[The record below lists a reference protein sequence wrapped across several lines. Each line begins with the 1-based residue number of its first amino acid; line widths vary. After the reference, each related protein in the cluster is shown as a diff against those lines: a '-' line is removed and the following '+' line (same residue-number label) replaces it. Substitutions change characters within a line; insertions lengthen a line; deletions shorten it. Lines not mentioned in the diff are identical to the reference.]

1 MEKRVAPS
9 TQLEEALAALLESGT
24 PAGEKLAEVGRLGA
38 RPVLQRGIEEEVT
51 AFLQRARYERTPKAQ
66 GSRNGVRPRRIQTAE
81 GELEVAIPQLRNCA
95 ERFVPSIIPDTK
107 VVFRP
112 RPLEALI
119 IGAYVRGLSD
129 RDVESLIAE
138 AGLGT
143 VSKSTV
149 SRICQELQD
158 RYKAFRARSLAE
170 VDLLVVFHGRHLP
183 AHPPERAQG
192 GRPGGLGLHLRRRA
206 GAARCLPRPAGAP

>member
-9 TQLEEALAALLESGT
+9 TQLEEAITALLESGT
-24 PAGEKLAEVGRLGA
+24 PAGEKLAEIGRLGA
-38 RPVLQRGIEEEVT
+38 RLVLQRAIDEEVT
-51 AFLQRARYERTPKAQ
+51 AFLQRARYERTPQAR

-81 GELEVAIPQLRNCA
+81 GEVELAIPQLRDCA
-95 ERFVPSIIPDTK
+95 ERFVPKIIPDTR
-107 VVFRP
+107 VAIRT

-143 VSKSTV
+143 ISKSTV
-149 SRICQELQD
+149 SRICQELRD
-158 RYKAFRARSLAE
+158 REPRATPVRTE
-170 VDLLVVFHGRHLP
+170 PRYRQIG
-183 AHPPERAQG
+183 AQG
-192 GRPGGLGLHLRRRA
+192 GNRTHDLRLTKA
-206 GAARCLPRPAGAP
+206 LLYL